1 MPRTLDWRELG
12 LTRRSLLATT
22 ALLAS
27 AGFVSACSGAPVQQG
42 DAADVDGDSTSPS
55 DATPSSAPASS
66 DDTHGT
72 RDDAVLTAPLDN
84 GYDAGLHHAEISV
97 AGLGTIALELDADS
111 APITVSNFADLAD
124 SGFYDGL
131 TFHRIIKGFMV
142 QGGDPAADGT
152 GGSPQRIKG
161 EFAENGVPNAILH
174 KRGTISM
181 ARNSKADSA
190 SSQFFIVHQ
199 DAPSLNGKYAA
210 FGHVSDDAGLAVVDA
225 LAEVGVQDSNGTV
238 ARQDQPRIEYVRMV
252 D

>member
-1 MPRTLDWRELG
+1 MARTLDWRDLG

-27 AGFVSACSGAPVQQG
+27 AGLLGACAGPASGQQG
-42 DAADVDGDSTSPS
+42 AGSGDAGGSTS
-55 DATPSSAPASS
+55 SS
-66 DDTHGT
+66 DGASNGASDGAHGT
-72 RDDAVLTAPLDN
+72 REDATLAAPLDN
-84 GYDAGLHHAEISV
+84 GYDSGTHHAEIAV
-97 AGLGTIALELDADS
+97 AGVGTIGLELDADS
-111 APITVSNFADLAD
+111 APITVSNFADLAEA
-124 SGFYDGL
+124 GFYDGL

-142 QGGDPAADGT
+142 QGGDPAGDGT

-181 ARNSKADSA
+181 ARSSQADSA

-199 DAPSLNGKYAA
+199 DSPSLNGKYAA
-210 FGHVSDDAGLAVVDA
+210 FGHVTDDDGLAVVDA
-225 LAEVGVQDSNGTV
+225 LAEVPVQDSNGTV
-238 ARQDQPRIEYVRMV
+238 AKEDQPVIEYVRMV

>member
-1 MPRTLDWRELG
+1 
-12 LTRRSLLATT
+12 
-22 ALLAS
+22 
-27 AGFVSACSGAPVQQG
+27 
-42 DAADVDGDSTSPS
+42 
-55 DATPSSAPASS
+55 
-66 DDTHGT
+66 
-72 RDDAVLTAPLDN
+72 
-84 GYDAGLHHAEISV
+84 
-97 AGLGTIALELDADS
+97 
-111 APITVSNFADLAD
+111 
-124 SGFYDGL
+124 
-131 TFHRIIKGFMV
+131 MV

-181 ARNSKADSA
+181 ARSSKADSA